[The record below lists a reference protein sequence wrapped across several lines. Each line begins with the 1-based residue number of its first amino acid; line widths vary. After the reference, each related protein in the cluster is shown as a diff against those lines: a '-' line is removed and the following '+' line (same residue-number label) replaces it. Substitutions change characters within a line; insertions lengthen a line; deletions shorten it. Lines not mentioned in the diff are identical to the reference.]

1 MLKVQA
7 MKPSET
13 IKNVIE
19 NSSTKFKYQ
28 LLSRMKSDC
37 NYYLGYGNRNNNC
50 LWSGSEEQQIVDM
63 KALLESFKKYEKPEW
78 LTIIDI
84 WEYEIQMCNS
94 ISIKE
99 AKLLLYLG
107 NSKYLDA
114 YIKYMNDNN
123 EGQTM
128 TDKSVIDF
136 FKQSEITV
144 Y

>member
-1 MLKVQA
+1 

-28 LLSRMKSDC
+28 LLSRMESDC
-37 NYYLGYGNRNNNC
+37 NYYLGYGNRNPFC
-50 LWSGSEEQQIVDM
+50 LWSGSEDQQIVDM
-63 KALLESFKKYEKPEW
+63 KALLESFDRPDKPEW
-78 LTIIDI
+78 LNIIDI
-84 WEYEIQMCNS
+84 WEYEIKMTNS

-107 NSKYLDA
+107 NSKYLDD

-123 EGQTM
+123 EGNTM
-128 TDKSVIDF
+128 TDNSVIDF
-136 FKQSEITV
+136 FKQFEITV
-144 Y
+144 F

>member
-19 NSSTKFKYQ
+19 NSETKFKYQ

-37 NYYLGYGNRNNNC
+37 NYYLGYGNRNKNC
-50 LWSGSEEQQIVDM
+50 LWSGSEEQQIIDM
-63 KALLESFKKYEKPEW
+63 KALLESFDRQNKPEW
-78 LTIIDI
+78 LTILDI
-84 WEYEIQMCNS
+84 WEYEIKMTNK
-94 ISIKE
+94 ISMKE
-99 AKLLLYLG
+99 AKLLIYLKD
-107 NSKYLDA
+107 NYLKD
-114 YIKYMNDNN
+114 YTKYMNTNN
-123 EGQTM
+123 EGHIM

>member
-1 MLKVQA
+1 

-19 NSSTKFKYQ
+19 NSETKFKYQ

-37 NYYLGYGNRNNNC
+37 NYYLGYGNRNKNC
-50 LWSGSEEQQIVDM
+50 LWSGSEEQQIIDM
-63 KALLESFKKYEKPEW
+63 KALLESFDRQNKPEW
-78 LTIIDI
+78 LTILDI
-84 WEYEIQMCNS
+84 WEYEIKMTNK
-94 ISIKE
+94 ISMKE
-99 AKLLLYLG
+99 AKLLIYLKD
-107 NSKYLDA
+107 NYLKD
-114 YIKYMNDNN
+114 YTKYMNTNN
-123 EGQTM
+123 EGHIM

>member
-19 NSSTKFKYQ
+19 NSETKFKYQ

-37 NYYLGYGNRNNNC
+37 NYYLGYGNRNKNC
-50 LWSGSEEQQIVDM
+50 LWSGSEEQQIIDM
-63 KALLESFKKYEKPEW
+63 KALLESFDRPNKPEW
-78 LTIIDI
+78 LTMIDI
-84 WEYEIQMCNS
+84 WDYEIKMLNK
-94 ISIKE
+94 ISMKE
-99 AKLLLYLG
+99 AKLLIYLKD
-107 NSKYLDA
+107 NYLKE
-114 YIKYMNDNN
+114 YTKYMNTNN
-123 EGQTM
+123 EGHIM